1 MQVRIFQPAKTAMQ
15 SGRGKAQEWV
25 IEFEPTTPR
34 GPEPL
39 MGWSG
44 GGNTNDQVQMT
55 FPSRDEAIAHADKN
69 GWTYTLVAAHD
80 RRLRPKA
87 YADNFKFDRY
97 KSWTH

>member
-15 SGRGKAQEWV
+15 SGRGTAQEWV
-25 IEFEPTTPR
+25 IEFEPTTAR

-97 KSWTH
+97 MSWTH

>member
-1 MQVRIFQPAKTAMQ
+1 MQVRIYQPAKTAMQ

-25 IEFEPTTPR
+25 IEFEPTTAG

-44 GGNTNDQVQMT
+44 GGNTNDQVQLI